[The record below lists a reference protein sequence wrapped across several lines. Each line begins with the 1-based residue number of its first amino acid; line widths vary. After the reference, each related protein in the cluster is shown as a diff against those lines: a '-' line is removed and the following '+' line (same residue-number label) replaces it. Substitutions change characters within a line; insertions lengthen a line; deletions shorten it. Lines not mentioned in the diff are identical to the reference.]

1 MTNGI
6 GQMARRLQAH
16 KLIVRTREDD
26 GMSVMEVM
34 VAMVILVVGALG
46 VLTMLNTSNKV
57 TTANIA
63 RDGALGLA
71 REEIEQSR
79 EVAVVSYAA
88 LVEPT
93 AVATTL
99 LSRITGAI
107 PGSLTSTVTNVVGSV
122 PKKAAI
128 FNTKRRGV
136 TYDTTF
142 TSCVLDDPADGI
154 GATTGTPCSAQPPG
168 TVAGNT
174 VTNGT
179 GTAAPGL
186 NILGIPI
193 TGTGSLVDAVCGLLS
208 SVLAPLVG
216 NTSGLLKGL
225 VGGGADVG
233 NCSSSGSQVA
243 IDRNPNDATA
253 VTTVVHWTSP
263 TPGQVKLR
271 TVISG
276 PRVTS

>member
-1 MTNGI
+1 
-6 GQMARRLQAH
+6 MARRLKTDGMIA
-16 KLIVRTREDD
+16 RTREDD
-26 GMSVMEVM
+26 GVSIMEVM
-34 VAMVILVVGALG
+34 VAMLILVVGALG
-46 VLTMLNTSNKV
+46 VLAMLNTSNAV
-57 TTANIA
+57 TTENIA

-88 LVEPT
+88 LTDPT

-99 LSRITGAI
+99 LSRITGVVS
-107 PGSLTSTVTNVVGSV
+107 GSLTSTVTNVAGSV

-128 FNTKRRGV
+128 FITKRRGV

-142 TSCVLDDPADGI
+142 TSCVLDDPADGV
-154 GATTGTPCSAQPPG
+154 GATTGTPCTPQPPG

-186 NILGIPI
+186 NILGIPV
-193 TGTGSLVDAVCGLLS
+193 TGSGGLVDAVCGLLG
-208 SVLAPLVG
+208 SVLGPLVG

-225 VGGGADVG
+225 VGNGADVG
-233 NCSSSGSQVA
+233 VCSSGGSQVA

-253 VTTVVHWTSP
+253 VTTVVHWT
-263 TPGQVKLR
+263 TPNSGQVTLR